1 MAGNTIYEDPIPQL
15 GTGTGEGT
23 GEPTTPITIEGILDK
38 IAETIVTSEHTGI
51 NPSLVKKNQKTIRN
65 GIISIGRSNSEKLL
79 LFQKDVKANA
89 EDLQSTHGG
98 VTLSSI
104 INTISEFGGS
114 LESSQISISPLENG
128 AFSIHLYSGDLDFDI
143 TNILSEIST
152 SDDGTQT
159 ILNPLNV
166 SQFINIEQQ
175 STLVNPQKANEF
187 LDTNIYELLPSTSIR
202 QDQINKLFV
211 DINELLPPSP
221 PSDNQYGLDDSDGR
235 INRNEDGQW
244 EGSEQYYLD
253 NSITAPQDNPDS
265 QTIDEEIAYIT
276 RLNENTNDNNSAKTI
291 ESLRNRLNEYL
302 KDVDEAPVPPEDDR
316 PTYTNQSD
324 GYLKFRNLNQ
334 GIIIRNTNSN
344 FVEGL
349 NPSNIDYLLTGFT
362 ITMWVRFLDKT
373 SQGTLFNFG
382 NPTRNDNP
390 FGFKLETYTINGN
403 DLPEKNGEYNQT
415 EGEYLSG
422 YGSDGH
428 TWKQIFTNG
437 GHTVTD
443 GDLLDYPN
451 GNAPQ
456 QGFFDDT
463 DTERFVRLVVKDGDG
478 RLRGSHVGMPFLEA
492 RRGLP
497 EFGYQDFHTD
507 GFDGD
512 EPGVIPYDHA
522 YGLMTNTRIPTDF
535 NEWYFICATFNPAI
549 NEDDSHELVIN
560 EDYTQLQYN
569 SDFWRN
575 NVALDSTLTT
585 NSNYGKRCKVE
596 IISRTDLLRARG
608 FKI

>member
-1 MAGNTIYEDPIPQL
+1 MAAGNTTYEDPIIQEEPE
-15 GTGTGEGT
+15 TGTS
-23 GEPTTPITIEGILDK
+23 ITIEGILDK
-38 IAETIVTSEHTGI
+38 IAETIITSEHTNI
-51 NPSLVKKNQKTIRN
+51 TPNLVTQNQKTIRN
-65 GIISIGRSNSEKLL
+65 GIISIGRENSEKLL

-89 EDLQSTHGG
+89 EDLQTTQGG
-98 VTLSSI
+98 ETLSSI
-104 INTISEFGGS
+104 VNIISEFGGT
-114 LESSQISISPLENG
+114 LETTQVTISPLENG
-128 AFSIHLYSGDLDFDI
+128 AFSIHLYSGDFDFDI

-152 SDDGTQT
+152 GADGTQT
-159 ILNPLNV
+159 ILNPLNI

-175 STLVNPQKANEF
+175 STTVNVQKANEF

-211 DINELLPPSP
+211 DINELLPPTFP
-221 PSDNQYGLDDSDGR
+221 TDGQYGLDDSDGR
-235 INRNEDGQW
+235 INRNSDGQW

-253 NSITAPQDNPDS
+253 NSISAPQDNPDLN
-265 QTIDEEIAYIT
+265 TIDEEVAYIT
-276 RLNENTNDNNSAKTI
+276 RLNENANSDNSSNTI
-291 ESLRNRLNEYL
+291 ESLRDRLNDYL
-302 KDVDEAPVPPEDDR
+302 KDVDEQPVPPIDDR
-316 PTYTNQSD
+316 QTYLNHSD

-344 FVEGL
+344 FIEGL
-349 NPSNIDYLLTGFT
+349 NPSNIDYLMSGFT

-382 NPTRNDNP
+382 NPTRENNP

-403 DLPEKNGEYNQT
+403 DLPLRNGEYGQT

-437 GHTVTD
+437 GHTGND
-443 GDLLDYPN
+443 NILLGYPN

-456 QGFFDDT
+456 QGFFEDT

-497 EFGYQDFHTD
+497 DFGYQDLHTD
-507 GFDGD
+507 GFDGA
-512 EPGVIPYDHA
+512 EPGVVPYDHA
-522 YGLMTNTRIPTDF
+522 YGLMTNTRIPTNF

-549 NEDDSHELVIN
+549 GEDDSHELVKT
-560 EDYTQLQYN
+560 EDYSQLQYN

-575 NVALDSTLTT
+575 NVELDGTNST

-608 FKI
+608 FKV

>member
-1 MAGNTIYEDPIPQL
+1 MAGNTIYEDPQTQP
-15 GTGTGEGT
+15 GDGGENI
-23 GEPTTPITIEGILDK
+23 TPITIEGILDK
-38 IAETIVTSEHTGI
+38 IAETIVTSVDTGI
-51 NPSLVKKNQKTIRN
+51 NPNLVNKNQKTIRN
-65 GIISIGRSNSEKLL
+65 GIISIGRENSEKLL

-89 EDLQSTHGG
+89 EDLQTTQGG
-98 VTLSSI
+98 ETLSSI
-104 INTISEFGGS
+104 VNIISEFGGG
-114 LESSQISISPLENG
+114 LETTQVNITPLENG

-152 SDDGTQT
+152 SDDGTKT

-175 STLVNPQKANEF
+175 STSINVQKANEF

-202 QDQINKLFV
+202 QDQINKLFI
-211 DINELLPPSP
+211 DINDLLPPKP
-221 PSDNQYGLDDSDGR
+221 PTDNEYGLDDNDGR
-235 INRNEDGQW
+235 INRNQDGQW

-253 NSITAPQDNPDS
+253 NSITAPQDNPNS
-265 QTIDEEIAYIT
+265 ETIDEEDAYIT
-276 RLNENTNDNNSAKTI
+276 RLNENAVDNSNSSKTI
-291 ESLRNRLNEYL
+291 ESLRNRLNNYL
-302 KDVDEAPVPPEDDR
+302 KDVDEQPVPPEDER
-316 PTYTNQSD
+316 PEYINQSD

-344 FVEGL
+344 FIEGL
-349 NPSNIDYLLTGFT
+349 NPSNLDYLMSGFT

-382 NPTRNDNP
+382 NPTRENNP

-403 DLPEKNGEYNQT
+403 DLPLRNGEYGQT

-428 TWKQIFTNG
+428 TWKQIFKNG
-437 GHTVTD
+437 GHTSND

-456 QGFFDDT
+456 QGFFEDT

-478 RLRGSHVGMPFLEA
+478 RLRGSHIGMPFLEA

-497 EFGYQDFHTD
+497 DFGYQDFHTD
-507 GFDGD
+507 GFDGA
-512 EPGVIPYDHA
+512 EPGVVPYDHA
-522 YGLMTNTRIPTDF
+522 YGLMTNTRIPTNF

-549 NEDDSHELVIN
+549 GEDDSHDLVKT
-560 EDYTQLQYN
+560 EDYSQLQYN

-575 NVALDSTLTT
+575 NVELDGTTST

-608 FKI
+608 FKV